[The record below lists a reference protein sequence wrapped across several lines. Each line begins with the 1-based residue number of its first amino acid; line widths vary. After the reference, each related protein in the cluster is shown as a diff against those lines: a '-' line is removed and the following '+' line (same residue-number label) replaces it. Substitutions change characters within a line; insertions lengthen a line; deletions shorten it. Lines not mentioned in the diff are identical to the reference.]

1 MYCVPTNE
9 RHSHRKTKRFGFESI
24 QKENYSEDIP
34 MVTESHEENTPL
46 LGSDS
51 EQNLS
56 SFPTI
61 VNNIPEDVEFSNVV
75 RKALHAI
82 EHGVYPERIYQGSS
96 GSYFVK
102 DIDNNKIGVFKPKDE
117 EPYGHLNP
125 KWTKWMHKHCCPCCF
140 GRSCLVPNQGYISEA
155 GASLV
160 DERLKLNIVP
170 KTKVVRL
177 VSESFN
183 YSAVDRAK
191 SRTKQHVAS
200 RFPELGRHFHR
211 LGLPPKIGSFQLFV
225 DSCRDAD
232 YWLRRF
238 DNESLPKPTADELQ
252 LQFEKLVVLDYVIRN
267 TDRGNDNWLIRYEV
281 SELSENT
288 HEDFHAEWGV
298 VKMPQ
303 IQVFAIDNGLA
314 FPVKH
319 PNEWR
324 AYPFHWAWLPIAK
337 RPFSETI
344 KELVLPLLSDTH
356 FVNSLVQ
363 ELNDLFKID
372 PGFDQSTF
380 EKQMSVLRGQIINLV
395 AALRDSKSPYELVR
409 MPVLTLERHVQK
421 RGRPRW
427 PHQRLAAG
435 LAQQRVS
442 QQLQR
447 ERNDASTRH
456 ETHRTSP
463 GMFICS
469 APTSPT
475 TSASDLDP
483 RNVSPSCLSAGD
495 LAVNDNDTMGDS
507 TFDES
512 LHRGLVALPVSN
524 TKTVQR
530 GSSSAD
536 QPGTSHS
543 ALSLQGGDT
552 GEREERY
559 NLRYYKKPM
568 FNWF

>member
-1 MYCVPTNE
+1 MHSNLTNE
-9 RHSHRKTKRFGFESI
+9 TSSRRKTKISRLRNTYTGKFS
-24 QKENYSEDIP
+24 DDMP
-34 MVTESHEENTPL
+34 MTAESHEEHTPL
-46 LGSDS
+46 LASDS
-51 EQNLS
+51 EQNSS
-56 SFPTI
+56 SFPPI
-61 VNNIPEDVEFSNVV
+61 VNNLPEDVEFSNVV
-75 RKALHAI
+75 RRAVHAI
-82 EHGVYPERIYQGSS
+82 EHGIYPERIYQGSS

-102 DIDNNKIGVFKPKDE
+102 DIDNKKIGVFKPKDE

-160 DERLKLNIVP
+160 DERLKLNVVP

-238 DNESLPKPTADELQ
+238 DNEALPKPTAEELQ
-252 LQFEKLVVLDYVIRN
+252 FQFEKLVVLDYVIRN

-281 SELSENT
+281 SDLSET
-288 HEDFHAEWGV
+288 ADEDFHAEWGV

-303 IQVFAIDNGLA
+303 IQVYAIDNGLA
-314 FPVKH
+314 FPMKH
-319 PNEWR
+319 PDEWR
-324 AYPFHWAWLPIAK
+324 AYPFYWAWLPMAK

-409 MPVLTLERHVQK
+409 MPVLTLERHVHK
-421 RGRPRW
+421 RARPRW

-435 LAQQRVS
+435 LAQQRAS
-442 QQLQR
+442 QRLHFG
-447 ERNDASTRH
+447 RNDPPN
-456 ETHRTSP
+456 HRSSHR
-463 GMFICS
+463 GSGILICS
-469 APTSPT
+469 APSSPT
-475 TSASDLDP
+475 VSASEPDP
-483 RNVSPSCLSAGD
+483 RNISPSCLSAGD
-495 LAVNDNDTMGDS
+495 LAVGENETPGDPA
-507 TFDES
+507 FDES
-512 LHRGLVALPVSN
+512 LQHGLVALPVSHN
-524 TKTVQR
+524 KSAQQHPST
-530 GSSSAD
+530 AD
-536 QPGTSHS
+536 QSGTNHPP
-543 ALSLQGGDT
+543 LSPQSGET
-552 GEREERY
+552 GEQEERY

-568 FNWF
+568 FNWI